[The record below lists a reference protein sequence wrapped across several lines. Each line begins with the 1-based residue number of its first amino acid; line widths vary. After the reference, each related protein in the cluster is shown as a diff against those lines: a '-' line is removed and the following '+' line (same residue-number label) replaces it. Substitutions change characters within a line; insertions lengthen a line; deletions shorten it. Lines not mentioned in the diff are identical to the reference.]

1 MGQVIGYARVSSVGQ
16 SLDVQLD
23 KLTKA
28 GCERVYQE
36 KVSGTSTDGR
46 EQLAELLRYVREGD
60 DVVITKLDRLGRSL
74 ADLLDITEQLEAKG
88 VTLRVLD
95 QNLETTT
102 AQGKLMFT
110 MLGAFAEF
118 ETALRKERQMEGIAK
133 AKAGEVHRQAQEY
146 RRGCNQGDPA
156 GRRQVPSRN
165 RYASWSQPSDCP
177 SPINKDARGWGAALI
192 ECVYRLNLGPSKG
205 PITWTVVKH

>member
-23 KLTKA
+23 KLTEA
-28 GCERVYQE
+28 GCERMYQE

-60 DVVITKLDRLGRSL
+60 EVVITKLDRLGRSL
-74 ADLLDITEQLEAKG
+74 ADLLDITKQLEAKS

-95 QNLETTT
+95 QNLETKT
-102 AQGKLMFT
+102 AQGKLMFS

-133 AKAGEVHRQAQEY
+133 AKAEGKYTGRPKSIDEDAIKATLLEGSKSLREIATLHGVSRATVHRLST
-146 RRGCNQGDPA
+146 RMR
-156 GRRQVPSRN
+156 
-165 RYASWSQPSDCP
+165 
-177 SPINKDARGWGAALI
+177 KDGEL
-192 ECVYRLNLGPSKG
+192 S
-205 PITWTVVKH
+205 

>member
-95 QNLETTT
+95 QNLETMT

-133 AKAGEVHRQAQEY
+133 AKAAGKYIGRPKSIDEDAIKATLLEGGKSLREIATLHGVSRATVHRLSTRMRED
-146 RRGCNQGDPA
+146 GELC
-156 GRRQVPSRN
+156 
-165 RYASWSQPSDCP
+165 
-177 SPINKDARGWGAALI
+177 
-192 ECVYRLNLGPSKG
+192 
-205 PITWTVVKH
+205 

>member
-16 SLDVQLD
+16 SLDVQLE
-23 KLTKA
+23 KLIEA
-28 GCERVYQE
+28 GCERMYQE

-60 DVVITKLDRLGRSL
+60 EVVITKLDRLGRSL
-74 ADLLDITEQLEAKG
+74 ADLLDITKQLEAKS

-95 QNLETTT
+95 QNLETKT
-102 AQGKLMFT
+102 AQGKLMFS

-133 AKAGEVHRQAQEY
+133 AKAEGKYTGRPKSIDEDAIKATLLEGGKSLREIAAHHGVSRATVHRLSTRMRED
-146 RRGCNQGDPA
+146 G
-156 GRRQVPSRN
+156 
-165 RYASWSQPSDCP
+165 
-177 SPINKDARGWGAALI
+177 
-192 ECVYRLNLGPSKG
+192 ELN
-205 PITWTVVKH
+205 

>member
-60 DVVITKLDRLGRSL
+60 EVVITKLDRLGRSL
-74 ADLLDITEQLEAKG
+74 ADLLDITKQLEAKS

-95 QNLETTT
+95 QNLETKT
-102 AQGKLMFT
+102 AQGKLMFS

-133 AKAGEVHRQAQEY
+133 AKAEGKYTGRPKSIDEDAIKATLLEGGKSLREIAVLHGVSRATVHRLSIRMRED
-146 RRGCNQGDPA
+146 G
-156 GRRQVPSRN
+156 
-165 RYASWSQPSDCP
+165 
-177 SPINKDARGWGAALI
+177 
-192 ECVYRLNLGPSKG
+192 ELNLSSVSIG
-205 PITWTVVKH
+205 